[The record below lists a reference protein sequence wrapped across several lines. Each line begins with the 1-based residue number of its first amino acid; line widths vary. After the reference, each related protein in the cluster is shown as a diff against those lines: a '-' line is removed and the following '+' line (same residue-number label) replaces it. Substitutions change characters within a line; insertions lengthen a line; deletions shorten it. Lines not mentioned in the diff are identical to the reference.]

1 MLPTRFV
8 AVCLAVF
15 GLPAA
20 TWKCPAGQM
29 QYLLP
34 KTLPLPEGG
43 ASLRA
48 CELHTDEGVFFF
60 VPPASWSQ
68 QFKAQQNEISYLSP
82 QNDTCIKFSI
92 TWTNKGELVPLKSEF
107 LRDYIQTKYPGAKI
121 LEEFP
126 CYTCGQAGI
135 GFQLEQTPASTKKT
149 LTRLAFVPFPGGWL
163 EFRLT
168 TATDLFP
175 KRAPAFSTM
184 VSSFRY
190 TPGTNSV
197 PKRTDAK

>member
-1 MLPTRFV
+1 MLPTRWLP
-8 AVCLAVF
+8 VCLIVL
-15 GLPAA
+15 GLHAA
-20 TWKCPAGQM
+20 PWKCPAGQM
-29 QYLLP
+29 QHWVP
-34 KTLPLPEGG
+34 KTFPLPEGG
-43 ASLRA
+43 ASFQA
-48 CELHTDEGVFFF
+48 GELHTDEGVFFF

-68 QFKAQQNEISYLSP
+68 QFKTQENEISYLSP

-92 TWTNKGELVPLKSEF
+92 TWTKPGELVPLKSEF
-107 LRDYIQTKYPGAKI
+107 LRAYVQTKYPGAKI

-126 CYTCGQAGI
+126 CYTSSQSGT
-135 GFQLEQTPASTKKT
+135 GFQLEQTSASSKVS

-168 TATDLFP
+168 TAIDLFP
-175 KRAPAFSTM
+175 KRAQAFSTL

-197 PKRTDAK
+197 PQKAAAK